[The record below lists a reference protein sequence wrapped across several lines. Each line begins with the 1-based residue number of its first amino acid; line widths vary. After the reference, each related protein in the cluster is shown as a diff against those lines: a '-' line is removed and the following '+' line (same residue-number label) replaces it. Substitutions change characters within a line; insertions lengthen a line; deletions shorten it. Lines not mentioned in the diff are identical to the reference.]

1 MIPQNEIAVTPKG
14 GVAAM
19 LSPATLGAFDKAVVG
34 RRTETEVLL
43 AALAAGRHV
52 MLEGPPGT
60 GKSTL
65 LRTLATAAGVSLV
78 FVEGSAELTPG
89 RLVGSHDPSRVL
101 AEGYRDENF
110 LDGPLLQA
118 MRSGG
123 LLYLEE
129 LNRVPE
135 ETINVLI
142 TVMSEG
148 ELHVPR
154 LGLVRSVP
162 GFALVA
168 AMNPFDAVG
177 TARISAAVYDRT
189 CRIRMDYQSAPDEEQ
204 VVERAVRSTPAS
216 SGGAPAMD
224 ASRSVA
230 LVRATRDHPEIRIGS
245 SVRGAIDMMLVA
257 DRLARLRALPPDDPG
272 VSLDASL
279 AALTGR
285 IRVQEGGERSAEEI
299 ITELWHRVYDP
310 PAETER
316 PDDPGKAAG
325 ATGRDRPAPLA
336 PR

>member
-1 MIPQNEIAVTPKG
+1 MTPNG

-19 LSPATLGAFDKAVVG
+19 LGPAVLSAFDRAVVG
-34 RRTETEVLL
+34 RRGETEVLL

-52 MLEGPPGT
+52 ILEGPPGT

-65 LRTLATAAGVSLV
+65 LRTLASAAGVSLS

-123 LLYLEE
+123 LLYVEE

-154 LGLVRSVP
+154 LGLVRSAP

-204 VVERAVRSTPAS
+204 VVERAVQAAPGSDGDA
-216 SGGAPAMD
+216 GGVD
-224 ASRSVA
+224 AGRSVA

-245 SVRGAIDMMLVA
+245 SVRGAIDMLLVA
-257 DRLARLRALPPDDPG
+257 DRLARLRALPADDPG

-285 IRVQEGGERSAEEI
+285 IRVQEGGDRSAEEI

-310 PAETER
+310 PADSGQA
-316 PDDPGKAAG
+316 DDPGKAAG
-325 ATGRDRPAPLA
+325 ATGLDRPAPLM